1 MSRRD
6 ASLTPRTLSGLLGI
20 DHLALI
26 GVVLLSAFLRMG
38 YLGAASAWHDYDE
51 GVHLT
56 AALMSNRGL
65 TPYKEFFFAH
75 PPLIIYILSPLAT
88 SGGEQSFASARLI
101 SGIIGTLTLIILAVA
116 ASLSIGRRAAL
127 LGTTFLAIDGYTSYN
142 SRMVMLEPYV
152 DFFLSLGFLSYIL
165 SRRVKGPAW
174 VLALALIAGVA
185 FGLAVASKLTGVFGL
200 LAFTAFCILMKRTR
214 DLVLILP
221 TASLTFVALSAPF
234 LVTAADEFI
243 KQVLIFH
250 LVRPED
256 GVPLS
261 ERASWILTSP
271 LDLGVVWAGLAS
283 LAISIPLT
291 TYMRSR
297 KLMRSETYLWIT
309 WSLAYILMYSLT
321 KTFYGHYLQHLV
333 TPLSYVPGI
342 VVESVGRVDGRA
354 LKRGVLT
361 LNNLLKVF
369 SAYVGL
375 ALLVQFT
382 VIAYSAPP
390 FRTNETPLI
399 VAERLKESGQ
409 SYMNII
415 AFEPIY
421 TFLVDKY
428 PANRVADSYGHMIY
442 IGSGLSGLSAWEALL
457 RYLNKTLYS
466 SWPIHDERAQRSMLG
481 DILSSD
487 IVIIDWRARWQMT
500 RESLQIIYR
509 ASVPKHYV
517 GDIEIRIITH

>member
-1 MSRRD
+1 MSRRE
-6 ASLTPRTLSGLLGI
+6 ASSAHRTQSGPLGI

-26 GVVLLSAFLRMG
+26 GVVLLGAFLRMG

-75 PPLIIYILSPLAT
+75 PPLIIYILAPLAT
-88 SGGEQSFASARLI
+88 RGEEQSFASARLI
-101 SGIIGTLTLIILAVA
+101 SGIIGTLTLIILAAA

-127 LGTTFLAIDGYTSYN
+127 LGTTFLAVDGYTSYN
-142 SRMVMLEPYV
+142 SRMVMLESYV

-174 VLALALIAGVA
+174 ALALALLAGVA
-185 FGLAVASKLTGVFGL
+185 FGLAVASKLTGIFGL
-200 LAFTAFCILMKRTR
+200 LALTAFCILMRRAR

-221 TASLTFVALSAPF
+221 TASLTFVVSSAPF

-243 KQVLIFH
+243 KQVLVFH
-250 LVRPED
+250 LVRPAD

-261 ERASWILTSP
+261 DRARWILTSP
-271 LDLGVVWAGLAS
+271 LDLGVVWAGLPS

-291 TYMRSR
+291 TYMRRR
-297 KLMRSETYLWIT
+297 KLMRSETYLWII

-342 VVESVGRVDGRA
+342 MVESVGRVDGRP

-375 ALLVQFT
+375 ALLVQFA

-409 SYMNII
+409 SHTNII

-442 IGSGLSGLSAWEALL
+442 IGSGLSGLGALEALL
-457 RYLNKTLYS
+457 RYLNNTLYS

-500 RESLQIIYR
+500 LESLQMIYR
-509 ASVPKHYV
+509 SSVPKHYV
-517 GDIEIRIITH
+517 GDIEIRIITR